1 MKARDRK
8 AARAARIDEL
18 LDGIMYTA
26 YEGRPDIAAA
36 NLGIIG
42 RLDKV
47 AQLVHFPHENGGEC
61 LPLARLYELYWRA
74 KIKRTGLGVILTPYR
89 PDEPLARRLALIA
102 LCG

>member
-8 AARAARIDEL
+8 AARAARIEEL
-18 LDGIMYTA
+18 LNNIMYTA

-42 RLDKV
+42 RLDMV
-47 AQLVHFPHENGGEC
+47 SQLVHFPHENGEA

-74 KIKRTGLGVILTPYR
+74 KVKRTGLKVILTPYR
-89 PDEPLARRLALIA
+89 PDETLARRLALIA